1 MRAAYGLWSQAEHS
15 TAAGGRATGLSG
27 NEAATVRLNEAVHM
41 PKLHLDDLMAGNA
54 RFAAGTPTAQQA
66 TAAGAEMAIGQ
77 APYATI
83 LSCSDS
89 RVPVETVFDHGP
101 GDIFVVRVA
110 GNFVNDDGLASIEFA
125 VEKLK
130 STLVLVL
137 GHSGCGAVDAAI
149 ASLSGQTF
157 PGYIGRLAEA
167 VAPAAIAAKS
177 QAGDWFANTIAENVR
192 ANVAALTARSTILAD
207 AVAAGAILIRGAV
220 YDIHSGTVELLT

>member
-1 MRAAYGLWSQAEHS
+1 
-15 TAAGGRATGLSG
+15 
-27 NEAATVRLNEAVHM
+27 M
-41 PKLHLDDLMAGNA
+41 PKHHLDDLMAGNA

-130 STLVLVL
+130 SVLVMVL

-149 ASLSGQTF
+149 ASLDGQIF
-157 PGYIGRLAEA
+157 PGYIGRLADA
-167 VAPAAIAAKS
+167 VAPAAVAARS
-177 QAGDWFANTIAENVR
+177 QAGDWSTNTIAQNVR
-192 ANVAALTARSTILAD
+192 AQVAALTARSAILAD
-207 AVAAGAILIRGAV
+207 AVTAGNLLICGAV
-220 YDIHSGTVELLT
+220 YDIHSGTVELLS

>member
-125 VEKLK
+125 VAKLQ
-130 STLVLVL
+130 SVLVMVL

-149 ASLSGQTF
+149 ASLEGATF
-157 PGYIGRLAEA
+157 PGHIGRLAEA
-167 VAPAAIAAKS
+167 VAPAAVAAKA
-177 QAGDWFANTIAENVR
+177 QAGDWFRNTIAQNVR
-192 ANVAALTARSTILAD
+192 ANVDALTARSAILAD
-207 AVAAGAILIRGAV
+207 AVATGKLMVVGAV

>member
-1 MRAAYGLWSQAEHS
+1 
-15 TAAGGRATGLSG
+15 
-27 NEAATVRLNEAVHM
+27 M
-41 PKLHLDDLMAGNA
+41 PKHHLDDLMAGNA

-130 STLVLVL
+130 SVLVMVL

-149 ASLSGQTF
+149 ASLDGQTF
-157 PGYIGRLAEA
+157 PGYIGRLADA
-167 VAPAAIAAKS
+167 VAPAAVAARS
-177 QAGDWFANTIAENVR
+177 QAGDWSTNTIAQNVR
-192 ANVAALTARSTILAD
+192 AQVAALTARSAILAD
-207 AVAAGAILIRGAV
+207 AVTAGNLLICGAV
-220 YDIHSGTVELLT
+220 YDIHSGTVELLS